1 MADVNVTAKK
11 PWGLIKPESG
21 ELEIRIGKHGAYKV
35 EDETGAEDAVT
46 GRIYVL
52 KLDIEQTA
60 VGNDSKPNSL
70 TLKLTSDSAP
80 GGTAQ
85 WSSQPAG
92 ISGNGNNVTFNP
104 KKLAPGKY
112 TVTVRSGIVP
122 GYFDT
127 CTVQINEAGSDDNE
141 EDQGDD
147 DDDQGKGRRKGA

>member
-1 MADVNVTAKK
+1 MADVNVAAKK

-104 KKLAPGKY
+104 KK
-112 TVTVRSGIVP
+112 
-122 GYFDT
+122 T
-127 CTVQINEAGSDDNE
+127 CARQVHRHGSFWNCAWILRHVYRA
-141 EDQGDD
+141 DQ
-147 DDDQGKGRRKGA
+147 